1 MAVPVSRSD
10 VFRAGSFPG
19 LAHCNGKYLPDQE
32 VRAAIAIIYLFIS
45 GERGVWFDLV
55 LVWFWFGFGL
65 VGLNATGSLKYRQ
78 DPEVGTRTLAS
89 QI

>member
-45 GERGVWFDLV
+45 GERGVG
-55 LVWFWFGFGL
+55 FGFGL
-65 VGLNATGSLKYRQ
+65 VLVWL
-78 DPEVGTRTLAS
+78 V
-89 QI
+89 